1 MLFAYPGA
9 INDNHPVCGTQPEFL
24 APPPQLHITAVA
36 IGRQVAPA
44 VSMFELGLE
53 LEDQTPQIKT
63 GPHNKGNM
71 FVSRKKPGHLDFF
84 RHVFPSFSSHP
95 NFLTP
100 QALRPY
106 MSRHFCLW
114 LIGFQWPPSALRL
127 RPPASPALSGIIPPI
142 ATNQ

>member
-63 GPHNKGNM
+63 GPQGTCSFLARN
-71 FVSRKKPGHLDFF
+71 LDIWIFS
-84 RHVFPSFSSHP
+84 VMSFH
-95 NFLTP
+95 
-100 QALRPY
+100 R
-106 MSRHFCLW
+106 
-114 LIGFQWPPSALRL
+114 FQV
-127 RPPASPALSGIIPPI
+127 IQ
-142 ATNQ
+142 TF